1 MYQLSSKGLVRTSRE
16 GHVELDVKACGRSD
30 GLGFWDTPDCLAP
43 DQLGLRHSLVA
54 GARADG

>member
-1 MYQLSSKGLVRTSRE
+1 MSSKGLVRTSRE

-43 DQLGLRHSLVA
+43 DPLGFRHSLVA

>member
-16 GHVELDVKACGRSD
+16 GRVELDVKAWGRGD
-30 GLGFWDTPDCLAP
+30 GLGFWDTPDCWAP